1 MRSGAPEHTPCPPTT
16 PAGRRVK
23 TDVVIIGA
31 GIAGLACAQEL
42 RLRGLEP
49 VVLDK
54 ARGVGG
60 RCATWRVREQPADYG
75 LVFLH
80 GSDPAFLGAL
90 ESLDGA
96 TPLPGWPERIRG
108 EGAPCQPSAFRDN
121 ERRIAFAE
129 GLTIWPKRMAERLD
143 VRLRTRVASLEP
155 SAGGIRLWTAD
166 GECWAGRDLVIA
178 MPCAQTED
186 LLSTIPTPSPELEAA
201 RALLRMLAA
210 VPCLALIAS
219 YASGSPEPDWD
230 VLYPEDSGVLHL
242 VSHDSAKR
250 PRRSHLTLVYQCL
263 PSWSRRHL
271 DDPEESWT
279 KDLLEEAGRLIGR
292 WAARPTRTKTHR
304 WRYARAD
311 GGSEL
316 SGPMLIPLGSGARIG
331 LAGEVFAAGGGA
343 QAAWLSGRRLAR
355 RLLGMEE
362 E

>member
-1 MRSGAPEHTPCPPTT
+1 M
-16 PAGRRVK
+16 K
-23 TDVVIIGA
+23 TELLVIGA
-31 GIAGLACAQEL
+31 GIAGLACAREL
-42 RLRGLEP
+42 RRHGLEP
-49 VVLDK
+49 VVLER

-80 GSDPAFLGAL
+80 GSDPAFLEAL
-90 ESLDGA
+90 ESVEGT

-108 EGAPCQPSAFRDN
+108 EGTPCQPSAFRDN

-129 GLTIWPKRMAERLD
+129 GLTVWPKRMAERLD
-143 VRLRTRVASLEP
+143 VRLRTRVVSLEP
-155 SAGGIRLWTAD
+155 AAGEIRLWTAE
-166 GECWAGRDLVIA
+166 GERWAGRDVVIA
-178 MPCAQTED
+178 MPSVQTVD
-186 LLSTIPTPSPELEAA
+186 LLSTIPDPSPELETA

-219 YASGSPEPDWD
+219 YASGTREPDWD
-230 VLYPEDSGVLHL
+230 VLYPEDSTVLHL

-250 PRRSHLTLVYQCL
+250 PRGSRLTLVYQCL
-263 PSWSRRHL
+263 PSWSRTHL
-271 DDPEESWT
+271 EDLEEVWT
-279 KDLLEEAGRLIGR
+279 KDLLEEAGRLIGP
-292 WAARPTRTKTHR
+292 WAARPQRTKAHR

-355 RLLGMEE
+355 RLLEMEE